1 MLASGSEDKTI
12 RLWNTHTGALLRA
25 LEVKTGAVASIAF
38 SPDGLTVAS
47 GGNDGTISLW
57 NVRTGQV
64 LHVLEGHP
72 TGVVESI
79 FFSSDGFTVASGG
92 NDGTIRFWDARTGEA
107 LPIFHIEVSRHVDSG
122 TGFSPDGGM
131 FARGDGNLIITLW
144 DTRTE
149 EVLHTLQ
156 GHTCGS
162 PDVTVGEE
170 CTTPRFEPY
179 WGTLEG
185 HTNSVSSVVYFP
197 DGLTIAS
204 GGWDGTILLWNLQRA
219 TTWGGLKREGAVD
232 RRRQQLER
240 SSSVV
245 MSAPTETTLLPNYPN
260 PFNPETW
267 IPYQLRSPAEV
278 TFTIYDRTGQAVQSL
293 AVGHQPAGVYQS
305 RDRAAYWDGHN
316 EQGEPVASGLY
327 FCTLSAGDFTTKRK
341 MLVGK

>member
-131 FARGDGNLIITLW
+131 FARGDGSLIITLW
-144 DTRTE
+144 DTRT
-149 EVLHTLQ
+149 
-156 GHTCGS
+156 
-162 PDVTVGEE
+162 GEAL
-170 CTTPRFEPY
+170 R
-179 WGTLEG
+179 TLEG
-185 HTNSVSSVVYFP
+185 HTNSVNSVVYSP

-219 TTWGGLKREGAVD
+219 TTWGGLKRERAVD

-240 SSSVV
+240 SPSVV

-267 IPYQLRSPAEV
+267 IPYQLKSPAEV

-316 EQGEPVASGLY
+316 EQGEPVTSGLY